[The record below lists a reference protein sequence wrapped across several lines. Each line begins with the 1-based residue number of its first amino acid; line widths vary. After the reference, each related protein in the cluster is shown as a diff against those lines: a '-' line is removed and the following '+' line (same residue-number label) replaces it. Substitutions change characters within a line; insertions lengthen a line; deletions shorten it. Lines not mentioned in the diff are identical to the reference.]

1 MSLSMEIK
9 TNNDLFFKTYYSY
22 DSYDSYDKNDKCK
35 KAFKIKII
43 STLTLN
49 MHKN

>member
-1 MSLSMEIK
+1 MEFK
-9 TNNDLFFKTYYSY
+9 TNNDLFFKT
-22 DSYDSYDKNDKCK
+22 YDSYDKNDKCK
-35 KAFKIKII
+35 KTFKIKII